1 VIDTSEL
8 VPTQATTSLVFV
20 ALVFVVAGILHLVTP
35 GPYIRI
41 VPRWLPVPATLVL
54 VSGVCEIL
62 GGIGVLPPVTRVA
75 AGWGLIL
82 LLVAVFP
89 ANVQM
94 LLDAHSHHASRVW
107 QGALALRLPLQAALL
122 WWVWRAAV
130 RG

>member
-1 VIDTSEL
+1 VIDAPEL
-8 VPTQATTSLVFV
+8 APTRSTTSLILI
-20 ALVFVVAGILHLVTP
+20 AIVFVVAGVLHLVRP
-35 GPYIRI
+35 GPYVRI
-41 VPRWLPVPATLVL
+41 VPRWLPAPATLVL
-54 VSGVCEIL
+54 VSGVCEIV

-94 LLDAHSHHASRVW
+94 LLDAHSHHASRLW
-107 QGALALRLPLQAALL
+107 QGALALRLPLQAALV